1 MLATKS
7 LHFEGLESMLS
18 HTTFQC
24 CLHMDAN
31 GNWPQCYASQSSA
44 EHLIALPI
52 GLSRRM
58 RYAYGRTLAGRTLF
72 SQETGSSGGSSG
84 GFGCDWGSCLVPLN
98 CKTPMFFECLTL
110 QALMRHAYLAG
121 LFSMYQRQC
130 RLEVVV
136 SNRMGLERRA
146 LLSICYT

>member
-1 MLATKS
+1 MAMLATKS
-7 LHFEGLESMLS
+7 LHFEGCC
-18 HTTFQC
+18 HTLQC
-24 CLHMDAN
+24 CLQMDAH
-31 GNWPQCYASQSSA
+31 GNWPQCYASRSSA

-84 GFGCDWGSCLVPLN
+84 GFGCDWGSCLVLLN
-98 CKTPMFFECLTL
+98 CKTPIFFGCLPLQTL
-110 QALMRHAYLAG
+110 TRHAYLAG
-121 LFSMYQRQC
+121 LLLMYQRQC

-136 SNRMGLERRA
+136 SNRMGLRRP